1 MTQILFR
8 DRIDPSSD
16 HPYKKQRGIKYMK
29 KLFKTNEIRYNSL
42 QGKTVAVRTLKKIN
56 KKNQWDTVEY
66 ERSYDI
72 VHVEEIGYSTF
83 VDTENNEYSIG
94 DIIKVF

>member
-1 MTQILFR
+1 
-8 DRIDPSSD
+8 
-16 HPYKKQRGIKYMK
+16 MK

-42 QGKTVAVRTLKKIN
+42 HGKTVAVRTLKKIP
-56 KKNQWDTVEY
+56 KESSWDTVEY

-72 VHVEEIGYSTF
+72 VYVEEIGYSSFITP
-83 VDTENNEYSIG
+83 ENEEYSIG